1 MKKVKKI
8 LLFTIITFLIVISI
22 SYAEYENKNEI
33 VEAGVE
39 KSEEYKKWE
48 SLTNEEKEN
57 TIMPNYSNV
66 SIDSS
71 VKKSTLNNLLKE
83 DIKSLPSSYNLRTT
97 LPNIKVK
104 NQQKAGSCWAFAFT
118 SMMETTMANKYK
130 KENLEYSPMHIDYK
144 TSQYFNRNV
153 GEGGSPFI
161 ALAYAAS
168 GLGPVYEENFAFD
181 SVYNEEKNSKDS
193 YYLSDIKDVNLNQ
206 EVKEQI
212 KDTTYFANIY
222 KSYAENSIEYKDS
235 LAFFGYNKYT
245 DEQVGAIRN
254 LIKQHIKE
262 DGAVTATFYA
272 DSLGGLTQNGEYR
285 SIYFN
290 NEKNAYYYTNILS
303 ANHAVTIVGWDDNF
317 KKENFSSQN
326 KQPIHDG
333 AYIVLNSWGTG
344 FADNGYFYVSYD
356 DAVIEQQICS
366 IDKIEEVKEENKKLY
381 EYDEL
386 GMNYALYSI
395 NEEKTKFLDSGYAAN
410 IFSRDTTNTSEY
422 EYLSEVGVY
431 LFNTEGIEVYAN
443 PNDDNLNNC
452 VKVASYIG
460 SNALEAGYH
469 TIKLNS
475 PLLLNGNKFA
485 IKVKYINSEK
495 TTIPVECNL
504 DESKLTDN
512 QTSVYSSAKSNKGES
527 FVSMDGTKWDDL
539 FDYKLDSNTTL
550 KNTNTCIKAT
560 TMTTDTP
567 LTIPVT
573 GLKIDKTN
581 INMEVG
587 NTENLIATI
596 EPTYATNQSIIW
608 KSDDESIVTVSD
620 TGILKALKKG
630 KTTIIATTVDGN
642 YSTSCEVTVTE
653 KTNKEDDEYIPKED
667 QVEEG
672 TEKIEN
678 IDEDKKSN
686 IDKQSDI
693 DEQSNVDKQ
702 SIQTKAEKD
711 NTIATKIL
719 PFTGKGI
726 AIFIV
731 ILGTVVLIIAFV
743 KYRKMKD
750 IK

>member
-1 MKKVKKI
+1 MKKAKKI
-8 LLFTIITFLIVISI
+8 LLFAIITFLIITSI
-22 SYAEYENKNEI
+22 SYAENDNKNEK
-33 VEAGVE
+33 VEAGLK

-57 TIMPNYSNV
+57 NIMPNYSNI

-83 DIKSLPSSYNLRTT
+83 DMTSLPSSYNLGTI
-97 LPNIKVK
+97 LQNIKVK
-104 NQQKAGSCWAFAFT
+104 NQRHTASCWAFAFT

-130 KENLEYSPMHIDYK
+130 KDNLEYSPMHIDYK
-144 TSQYFNRNV
+144 TSQFFNRKV
-153 GEGGSPFI
+153 GEGGSPYI

-168 GLGPVYEENFAFD
+168 GLGPVYEEHFPFD
-181 SVYNEEKNSKDS
+181 SVYDEEKNNKDS

-206 EVKEQI
+206 EIKEQV
-212 KDTTYFANIY
+212 KDTTYFANIF
-222 KSYAENSIEYKDS
+222 KSYADDSIEYKDS

-245 DEQVGAIRN
+245 DEQVDAMRN

-272 DSLGGLTQNGEYR
+272 DSMAGLTQNGEYR

-290 NEKNAYYYTNILS
+290 NEKNAYYFTGILS
-303 ANHAVTIVGWDDNF
+303 ANHAVTIVGWDDNY
-317 KKENFSSQN
+317 KKENFSSQT

-333 AYIVLNSWGTG
+333 AYIVLNSWGTE

-366 IDKIEEVKEENKKLY
+366 INKVEEIKEENNKLY

-386 GMNYALYSI
+386 GMNYEIYSI
-395 NEEKTKFLDSGYAAN
+395 NEEKTKYLDSGYAAN
-410 IFSRDTTNTSEY
+410 IFSRDTSNSSEY

-431 LFNTEGIEVYAN
+431 LFNTEGIEIYVN
-443 PNDDNLNNC
+443 PNDDDLNDC

-475 PLLLNGNKFA
+475 PLLLKENKFV
-485 IKVKYINSEK
+485 IKIKYINSQK
-495 TTIPVECNL
+495 ASIPLECNY
-504 DESKLTDN
+504 DDSKLTDG
-512 QTSVYSSAKSNKGES
+512 QTASIYAVAKSNKGES
-527 FVSMDGTKWDDL
+527 FVSTDGTKWNDL
-539 FDYKLDSNTTL
+539 FDYQLDSDITL
-550 KNTNTCIKAT
+550 KNTNACIKAI
-560 TMTTDTP
+560 TMITDTP
-567 LTIPVT
+567 LTISVT
-573 GLKIDKTN
+573 GLKVDKTN

-596 EPTYATNQSIIW
+596 EPTYATNQNIIW

-630 KTTIIATTVDGN
+630 KTTITATTVDGN

-653 KTNKEDDEYIPKED
+653 KTNKEDDVYIPKED

-678 IDEDKKSN
+678 IDQAKQNIEDK
-686 IDKQSDI
+686 
-693 DEQSNVDKQ
+693 QSNVDKQ
-702 SIQTKAEKD
+702 SIQTETEKD

-731 ILGTVVLIIAFV
+731 ILGTVGLIIAFV